1 MGKVT
6 IYVNDAALSAVK
18 WAAQQAD
25 ISVSK
30 WFAHCAEEEHARQQR
45 ERKAFWAEVDR
56 LCAQE
61 GDGIDLIERPIQ
73 YRTPAD

>member
-18 WAAQQAD
+18 LAARRND

-30 WFAHCAEEEHARQQR
+30 WFADCAEEEQARQQR
-45 ERKAFWAEVDR
+45 ERKTFWAEIDR
-56 LCAQE
+56 LRAQE
-61 GDGIDLIERPIQ
+61 GDGIDLIERPA
-73 YRTPAD
+73 PF